1 MSVSSPFSQRKRRL
15 WGLAKKKLA
24 LAGWCRRGV
33 ARNRISWWPPCPTCL
48 PAASDFFFRMMKQLR
63 YGAARTQ
70 HPTYYN
76 NVRCLQRYVSY
87 LVSSFSSFKCR
98 PVLFSLILLPLRLYR
113 LLHIGT
119 VMVAAAA
126 AAASSLFIY
135 SFFVSRGNLKDAAH
149 STFSFVYFFEKRR
162 DEKGAR
168 DPKWPT
174 LSFFLSPSRFRDNSL
189 LPTRVFVV
197 LIWLGAGERENLADE
212 IFYLLIFLFI
222 NQRLIR

>member
-1 MSVSSPFSQRKRRL
+1 MGACEEETGTSGLMSSRCGPQPHQLVTSLSDLSSRRFRL
-15 WGLAKKKLA
+15 
-24 LAGWCRRGV
+24 
-33 ARNRISWWPPCPTCL
+33 
-48 PAASDFFFRMMKQLR
+48 FFRMMKQLR

-197 LIWLGAGERENLADE
+197 LI
-212 IFYLLIFLFI
+212 
-222 NQRLIR
+222 